1 MDLANCPSQQ
11 PAEAK
16 QRKCICSS
24 HRLLPGRFQNCYWL
38 WLQAYLGMCHM
49 FGLLCDPPWLPY
61 TPESFSQ
68 FNDFYTFLTIV
79 NEVPCDSTV
88 QSQGKAFVGREGALS
103 PPECSPT
110 VKAEYPPWH
119 PLQLPTTNSHPN
131 SSTAALHCHL
141 WPMSLFTEPFLTK
154 LCNYQTQ

>member
-24 HRLLPGRFQNCYWL
+24 HQLLPGRFQNCYWL

-79 NEVPCDSTV
+79 NEAPCDSIV
-88 QSQGKAFVGREGALS
+88 QSQGKAFVGTERSSLTTWMQPNCESRASSLA
-103 PPECSPT
+103 PT
-110 VKAEYPPWH
+110 PASH
-119 PLQLPTTNSHPN
+119 HQLPSQLNSCPPLPTLAHVP
-131 SSTAALHCHL
+131 LLC
-141 WPMSLFTEPFLTK
+141 LTK
-154 LCNYQTQ
+154 LCNYQIQ